1 MRSASRPKIPDFSTQ
16 LAASSRALIMSPVAA
31 AATSARD
38 GLSPIGSGVFGFVR
52 LNSHAPSDRRPS
64 QSKGVVAFIECA
76 VMSEPQVD
84 REEEAARR
92 RERRYVDV
100 PDDRLVS
107 EVRHFGVEPLV
118 RRGPQQIAPAER

>member
-38 GLSPIGSGVFGFVR
+38 GLSPIGSGVFGVVR

-64 QSKGVVAFIECA
+64 QSKRVGGFIECA
-76 VMSEPQVD
+76 VMSETQID

-92 RERRYVDV
+92 RERRRVGV
-100 PDDRLVS
+100 SDDRFVS
-107 EVRHFGVEPLV
+107 EVRDLG
-118 RRGPQQIAPAER
+118 GG